1 MTKWC
6 PSAGAAIVAVLLV
19 PGAAMAQATKP
30 APSAPNAAAKA
41 PDARESNLRA
51 YVELLRSDIRAQKV
65 ALITEVMQFTEDED
79 RKFWP
84 VYREYEAELGRINDE
99 RLQNIDTYSRS
110 YTALTD
116 AVADQ
121 LVTKALDL
129 EARRAA
135 LKQKFYAKLKT
146 TISPRTAARALQV
159 ESPILLL
166 LDLQVAASLPIAE

>member
-1 MTKWC
+1 MV
-6 PSAGAAIVAVLLV
+6 VALLV

-30 APSAPNAAAKA
+30 AQPAPKAAAKA
-41 PDARESNLRA
+41 PDARELNLQA
-51 YVELLRSDIRAQKV
+51 YVELMRSDLRKQKV

-99 RLQNIDTYSRS
+99 RLQNIETYSRS
-110 YTALTD
+110 FSALND

-121 LVTKALDL
+121 LMTKALDL

-135 LKQKFYAKLKT
+135 LKQKFYSKLKT
-146 TISPRTAARALQV
+146 TISPLTAARALQV
-159 ESPILLL
+159 ESQILLL